1 MRCASGR
8 VGRART
14 GAALEAGQA
23 AGRSAVGRMKTG
35 SRLAFILCRA

>member
-23 AGRSAVGRMKTG
+23 AGRSAVGRTKTG
-35 SRLAFILCRA
+35 SGLAFLVCHA